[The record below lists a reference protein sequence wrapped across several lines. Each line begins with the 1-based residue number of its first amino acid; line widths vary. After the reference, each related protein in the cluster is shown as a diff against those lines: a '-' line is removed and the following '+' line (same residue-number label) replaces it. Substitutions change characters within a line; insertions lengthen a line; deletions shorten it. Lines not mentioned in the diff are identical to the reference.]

1 MMYEKILVT
10 LDGSELAE
18 QSLLYAEDLVAK
30 LGSEIHLLQ
39 VSDTGESGI
48 HDFQVMYVNQIAQRV
63 DRWLHKSNQTNLK
76 ITPAVVMGSAADEIT
91 KYAENNGIGLIIM
104 GTHGRSGLTRWAVG
118 SVANKVVRGTEIPV
132 LLTRS
137 KPAGSAKEVQ
147 IISKVLV
154 PLDGSDIGEN
164 ALPAVIELARRT
176 GMEVVLFQA
185 VPLAFHVYPAGDMVS
200 QVPYSE
206 REMEPIK
213 GQVKGYLDN
222 VVKRLTGLG
231 LKVSQQMVVG
241 NPEEAIIK
249 KAEEIKV
256 DLVAMSTHGR
266 SGVSRWVFG
275 SVADRVL
282 SAGTTPLLLVR
293 ATEKSGKKK

>member
-1 MMYEKILVT
+1 MYEKILVT

-18 QSLLYAEDLVAK
+18 QSLLYAEDLILK
-30 LGSEIHLLQ
+30 LGAETHLLQ
-39 VSDTGESGI
+39 VTDTGESDI
-48 HDFQVMYVNQIAQRV
+48 HDFQVMYVNQIAQRI
-63 DRWLHKSNQTNLK
+63 DRWLQKNNRLGLK
-76 ITPAVVMGSAADEIT
+76 IVPSVVVGSPADEVI
-91 KYAENNGIGLIIM
+91 KYAEKNGIGLIIM
-104 GTHGRSGLTRWAVG
+104 GTHGRSGLTRWAIG
-118 SVANKVVRGTEIPV
+118 SVANKVVRGTEVPV

-137 KPAGSAKEVQ
+137 KPAGSAKDVQ
-147 IISKVLV
+147 VIQKVLV
-154 PLDGSDIGEN
+154 PLDGSEVGEN
-164 ALPAVIELARRT
+164 ALPAVIELASRAA
-176 GMEVVLFQA
+176 MELILLQA

-213 GQVKGYLDN
+213 EQVKSYLDG
-222 VVKRLTGLG
+222 VVKRLSARG
-231 LKVSQQMVVG
+231 LKVSQQMAVG
-241 NPEEAIIK
+241 NPEEVIIK
-249 KAEEIKV
+249 KAEELKV

-293 ATEKSGKKK
+293 AVEKAGKKK

>member
-1 MMYEKILVT
+1 MYDKILVT

-18 QSLLYAEDLVAK
+18 QSLLYADDLVLK
-30 LGSEIHLLQ
+30 LGSEMHLLQ
-39 VSDTGESGI
+39 VSDSGESDI

-63 DRWLHKSNQTNLK
+63 DRWLQKNNRGDLK
-76 ITPAVVMGSAADEIT
+76 IKPAVVNGSPADEIV
-91 KYAENNGIGLIIM
+91 KYAEKNGIGLIIM

-118 SVANKVVRGTEIPV
+118 SVANKVVRGTEVPV

-147 IISKVLV
+147 VLKSVLV
-154 PLDGSDIGEN
+154 PLDGSEVGEN
-164 ALPAVIELARRT
+164 ALPYIVELASR
-176 GMEVVLFQA
+176 VSLQIILFQA

-206 REMEPIK
+206 REMEPIRV
-213 GQVKGYLDN
+213 QVKTYLDG
-222 VVKRLTGLG
+222 VVKRLTESG
-231 LKVSQQMVVG
+231 LKVTQHIVVG

-249 KAEEIKV
+249 KAEELKV

-282 SAGTTPLLLVR
+282 SAGTTPLFLVR
-293 ATEKSGKKK
+293 ATDKQSKKK